1 MDKKKDKT
9 ISAGSMTAMLIG
21 LVAVLAVLAC
31 AVSPIFVLRT
41 INIHGNHY
49 VQDEDIV
56 RVGGVHLGE
65 NLFQLQTDEVRR
77 NLVKDLRIDQ
87 AVVQRSF
94 PSQLDITITERLPV
108 AMLQCDYGYVE
119 AGADGV
125 VLEAHRTL
133 IDMPVPLITGTTAG
147 GLFVGDVIQDPQLAK
162 VFSFLAQ
169 LPEECIQSLSEINI
183 SNPDDVS
190 IYAGSVQIRLGA
202 LDELAG
208 KVEVTKSV
216 LKELQEAKRPIAYV
230 DARFEV
236 YSVRLKQ

>member
-1 MDKKKDKT
+1 MDKNKGKT
-9 ISAGSMTAMLIG
+9 ISAASMTTMLIG

-56 RVGGVHLGE
+56 RIGGVHLGE

-77 NLVKDLRIDQ
+77 NLVKDLRVDQ
-87 AVVQRSF
+87 AVVQRVF
-94 PSQLDITITERLPV
+94 PSQLDISVTERLPV

-125 VLEAHRTL
+125 ILEAHRTL
-133 IDMPVPLITGTTAG
+133 IDMPVPLITGASAG

-162 VFSFLAQ
+162 VFGFLAQ
-169 LPEECIQSLSEINI
+169 LPEDSIQSLSEINI
-183 SNPDDVS
+183 SDPEDVS
-190 IYAGSVQIRLGA
+190 IYAGSVQIRLGK
-202 LDELAG
+202 LDELAD
-208 KVEVTKSV
+208 KVEVTQSV
-216 LKELQEAKRPIAYV
+216 LKELKEARHPIAYV